1 MVPECHRP
9 CSSSRV
15 GSFWSVFCIEENCF
29 HQRTHDIAWRLDDHV
44 WHFSHIRRQKHTHW
58 WPMSHREQFCCL
70 ILLLGGQGRG
80 EERKRGSAEHEMRFP
95 SDGPDK
101 GHPICPSGPPH
112 THTHTTPGFSQFEAQ
127 LIMMEAAALLILFLC
142 RMFLFKLAFTLSTSC
157 NDYCFTW
164 EKYSPL
170 YDPEICTLLILLWI
184 RGYCYEWCKFER
196 WET

>member
-80 EERKRGSAEHEMRFP
+80 EEREKGGQQSMKCVFP
-95 SDGPDK
+95 LTALIK
-101 GHPICPSGPPH
+101 ATPSVPADHH
-112 THTHTTPGFSQFEAQ
+112 THTHNPRFLSVWSTVNYDGGCCSAY
-127 LIMMEAAALLILFLC
+127 LIFLQNVS
-142 RMFLFKLAFTLSTSC
+142 F
-157 NDYCFTW
+157 
-164 EKYSPL
+164 
-170 YDPEICTLLILLWI
+170 
-184 RGYCYEWCKFER
+184 
-196 WET
+196 

>member
-15 GSFWSVFCIEENCF
+15 GSFWSVFCVEENCF

-112 THTHTTPGFSQFEAQ
+112 THTHNPRFLSVWSTVNYDGGCCSAY
-127 LIMMEAAALLILFLC
+127 LIFMQNVSF
-142 RMFLFKLAFTLSTSC
+142 
-157 NDYCFTW
+157 
-164 EKYSPL
+164 
-170 YDPEICTLLILLWI
+170 
-184 RGYCYEWCKFER
+184 
-196 WET
+196 